1 MNALLRPLAVT
12 LFVAF
17 AGASLGGCV
26 GAMGALHGVGASG
39 AAQSAAAADA
49 VAAPQVAAP
58 VLAANGVRQD
68 AVTLARAGRGDL
80 EDGVALNIA
89 ADTRIQAGPPPPA
102 PELGANREQAIGQI
116 RQKASGAGKTKPD
129 VFQPRYASAAQLSAA
144 EQAALE
150 AEMARDVAA
159 TQGGI
164 SAKEA
169 AAREAAALR
178 LKRRAATHYNEALS
192 SIEK

>member
-1 MNALLRPLAVT
+1 MNALLRPLAIT
-12 LFVAF
+12 LFLAF

-26 GAMGALHGVGASG
+26 GATGALHGVGASG
-39 AAQSAAAADA
+39 VAQTAAAADS
-49 VAAPQVAAP
+49 VAAPQAP
-58 VLAANGVRQD
+58 ALAANGVRQD
-68 AVTLARAGRGDL
+68 AVTLARAGRGALD
-80 EDGVALNIA
+80 EGVALNIA
-89 ADTRIQAGPPPPA
+89 SDTRIQSGLPPPA
-102 PELGANREQAIGQI
+102 PELGASREQAIGQI

-129 VFQPRYASAAQLSAA
+129 VFQPRYASAAQLSVA

-150 AEMARDVAA
+150 AEMARDAA
-159 TQGGI
+159 VTQGGI

-178 LKRRAATHYNEALS
+178 LRRRAATHYKEALS